1 MDLATALRRCG
12 PCLGTPESAEE
23 DAARSVAATVLY
35 ERLHTLAH
43 RLSLPPELAP
53 DAASDVCAR
62 LIRGGPR
69 GHWAGPDT
77 EAGAEA
83 FLVVCV
89 RNRVRDMLRV
99 RGRER
104 GVDVD
109 FADASAALD
118 PWTVTFG
125 PRLEGALQR
134 VAAVIRREAR
144 RLGNERGA
152 EFARQVWYRREIAGG
167 RRSQD
172 DCVREAFGEVSVKTR
187 NRFYQRQLRAMR
199 RLVDAVEEEIR
210 SSGEKGDE
218 AEALRVVAVGL
229 RDLRPW
235 VEDLS
240 EIRP

>member
-1 MDLATALRRCG
+1 M
-12 PCLGTPESAEE
+12 
-23 DAARSVAATVLY
+23 LY
-35 ERLHTLAH
+35 ERLHALAR
-43 RLSLPPELAP
+43 RLPLPPELAP

-69 GHWAGPDT
+69 GRWSGPDT

-89 RNRVRDMLRV
+89 RNRVRDMLRA

-104 GVDVD
+104 AVDADV
-109 FADASAALD
+109 ADASSTLD

-134 VAAVIRREAR
+134 VATVIRQEVR
-144 RLGNERGA
+144 RLGNEKGA
-152 EFARQVWYRREIAGG
+152 EFARQVWYRREVAGG
-167 RRSQD
+167 RMSQD
-172 DCVREAFGEVSVKTR
+172 DCVRDAFGEVGVKTR

-210 SSGEKGDE
+210 SSGEKGDG
-218 AEALRVVAVGL
+218 AEALRAVVRGL

-235 VEDLS
+235 VADLS
-240 EIRP
+240 EIRS